1 MWKGEYKGRHV
12 AVKALRVY
20 STSDFV
26 KITSVG
32 SHYLAKSILRVA
44 DAGCVEVLQGGCDME
59 DSSPSKCAVTSG
71 NYDG

>member
-1 MWKGEYKGRHV
+1 VWKGKYQDRHV

-32 SHYLAKSILRVA
+32 SRSLTKSVRWAV
-44 DAGCVEVLQGGCDME
+44 DVDCVEVL
-59 DSSPSKCAVTSG
+59 
-71 NYDG
+71 